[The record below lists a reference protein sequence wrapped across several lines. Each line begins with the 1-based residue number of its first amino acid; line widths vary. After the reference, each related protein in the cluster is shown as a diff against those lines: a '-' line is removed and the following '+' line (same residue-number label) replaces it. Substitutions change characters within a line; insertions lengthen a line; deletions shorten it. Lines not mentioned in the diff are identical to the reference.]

1 MANFDR
7 RTVLQGA
14 GGMLAGAVIPGSTA
28 AWAQAYP
35 DKPVRLVVPFA
46 PGGTSDLISRIIASS
61 ITPHFNGQA
70 MIVENKA
77 GAGGA
82 IGATETSRAKPDG
95 YNLGTATV
103 STIATVPAIQPTTP
117 YNPLTDFTP
126 IINIAATPNIIAV
139 HPSFPAKDFAGFLA
153 EIKKNPGKYSAGT
166 SGTGGIAHLL
176 LEIFKSASGTD
187 ITHVPFRGSG
197 PALNDA
203 IGGQVSMI
211 FDNLPSTLPHVKS
224 GKLIPIVV
232 GANARLVSLPD
243 VPTLAEVGFPQ
254 SNRVAFYGIYGPKDL
269 PRDIVDRV
277 NSAVKKAL
285 ADPVVRQRIDETGS
299 FAIGNSPEEFA
310 AEIKA
315 EFEVYKKI
323 VVERGLKPE

>member
-1 MANFDR
+1 MVRKLVQMHR
-7 RTVLQGA
+7 RAVLIGA
-14 GGMLAGAVIPGSTA
+14 GGTLAASGLPTF
-28 AWAQAYP
+28 AQGFP
-35 DKPVRLVVPFA
+35 DRPVKLVVPFA
-46 PGGTSDLISRIIASS
+46 PGGTTDLISRIVASS
-61 ITPHFNGQA
+61 IGPHFNGQT

-82 IGATETSRAKPDG
+82 IGATETARAKPDG
-95 YNLGTATV
+95 YSLGTATV
-103 STIATVPAIQPTTP
+103 STIATVPAIQPSTA

-126 IINIAATPNIIAV
+126 IINIAATPNVVCV

-153 EIKKNPGKYSAGT
+153 ELKKNPDKYTAGS

-176 LEIFKSASGTD
+176 IEIFMSVSGTK

-203 IGGQVSMI
+203 IGGQISMI
-211 FDNLPSTLPHVKS
+211 FDNLPSSLPFIKS

-232 GANARLVSLPD
+232 GSPNRVPGLPD
-243 VPTLAEVGFPQ
+243 VPTFAEVGLPAV
-254 SNRVAFYGIYGPKDL
+254 NRVAFYGIYGPKDM
-269 PRDIVDRV
+269 PRDLVDKV
-277 NSAVKKAL
+277 NAAVKKTL
-285 ADPVVRQRIDETGS
+285 ADPTVKLRIEETGS
-299 FAIGNSPEEFA
+299 AVVGNTPEEFA

-315 EFEVYKKI
+315 EFDAYKKI